1 MPTDLWH
8 AGAGWCPQSTGEPRT
23 PRPQSRPQPPLWRTP
38 SGARRLRG
46 DSGAWWVRGGMWLA
60 AAGAPRGAQPQG
72 RGPGAGQ
79 EPGWG
84 GETSECRSLEPSR
97 GAREHPQS
105 EALVPY
111 TAKPRPP
118 EGCSGLERSLIRT
131 RPSCGTESC
140 PRVLQEV
147 SGPVLPRLNNLQR
160 PFSIIILFAP
170 RSSPFGK
177 FHK

>member
-1 MPTDLWH
+1 M
-8 AGAGWCPQSTGEPRT
+8 
-23 PRPQSRPQPPLWRTP
+23 
-38 SGARRLRG
+38 
-46 DSGAWWVRGGMWLA
+46 RGGMWLA

-111 TAKPRPP
+111 TAKPSPP

-147 SGPVLPRLNNLQR
+147 SGPVLPGLNNLQR